1 MKIKAFAK
9 LNLNLHVFPKIVE
22 TGKHEIHL
30 INCQINLYDILD
42 FQKADE
48 YPLDEDNLI
57 HQAAKLLGLK
67 ASVKL
72 QKNIPTL
79 GGLGGGSADAAA
91 TLRGLVKLYKLKI
104 SERKLEKM
112 ADTLGS
118 DVSYCLKGG
127 LCEITGDGNIV
138 KKLNYKLP
146 KLYLIIIYPKQIKPS
161 TGEMYQ
167 GLDNQL
173 IGQNITYLD
182 RLKKAIKNNNPKE
195 IIANLFN
202 DFELS
207 AIKKYG
213 EILQI
218 KNDFK
223 KYGALNAIL
232 LGSGLGVVG
241 FFETKE
247 TRNKSFNYLNKIYK
261 NIIKTET
268 L

>member
-9 LNLNLHVFPKIVE
+9 LNLNLHVFPKIME
-22 TGKHEIHL
+22 NGKHEIHL
-30 INCQINLYDILD
+30 INCQLDLCDVLD
-42 FQKADE
+42 FKKSDQ

-57 HQAAKLLGLK
+57 HQAAKLLDLK

-91 TLRGLVKLYKLKI
+91 TLKGLIKLYNLKI
-104 SERKLEKM
+104 ANPKIEKI

-127 LCEITGDGNIV
+127 LCEVTGDGNIV
-138 KKLNYKLP
+138 KKLKYKLP
-146 KLYLIIIYPKQIKPS
+146 KLYLIIIYPHQIKPS
-161 TGEMYQ
+161 TGEMYKC
-167 GLDNQL
+167 LDNNL
-173 IGQNITYLD
+173 IGKNIDYLS
-182 RLKKAIKNNNPKE
+182 RLKKAIKNNDPKE

-202 DFELS
+202 DFESL
-207 AIKKYG
+207 AIKKYD
-213 EILQI
+213 EVLQI

-223 KYGALNAIL
+223 KYGAQNSML
-232 LGSGLGVVG
+232 LGSGLGVAG

-247 TRNKSFNYLNKIYK
+247 TRQKSYNPLKKIYK

>member
-9 LNLNLHVFPKIVE
+9 LNLNLHVFPKITE

-30 INCQINLYDILD
+30 INCQLDLCDILD
-42 FQKADE
+42 FKKADK

-57 HQAAKLLGLK
+57 HQTAKLLGLK

-91 TLRGLVKLYKLKI
+91 TLRGLIKLYKLKI
-104 SERKLEKM
+104 SERKLEKI

-118 DVSYCLKGG
+118 DVNYCLKGG

-146 KLYLIIIYPKQIKPS
+146 KLYLIIIYPHQIKPS
-161 TGEMYQ
+161 TKDMYQ
-167 GLDNQL
+167 NLDNEL
-173 IGQNITYLD
+173 IGKNTAYLD
-182 RLKKAIKNNNPKE
+182 RFKKAIKNNDAKE

-202 DFELS
+202 DFESL
-207 AIKKYG
+207 AIKRFD
-213 EILQI
+213 EISQI

-223 KYGALNAIL
+223 KYGALNSIL
-232 LGSGLGVVG
+232 LGSGLGVAG

-247 TRNKSFNYLNKIYK
+247 ASQKSYNYLNEIYK